1 MTPSFE
7 ELLLKEKNIPKKMAK
22 IKPDEIY
29 TTQEARDFLKIST
42 STIKRYLKKGII
54 KAHKVGGRYRIWGR
68 EILRLVSPEV
78 EEKAIK
84 FYRRI
89 KEKTKKTIEK
99 W

>member
-1 MTPSFE
+1 MPTE
-7 ELLLKEKNIPKKMAK
+7 
-22 IKPDEIY
+22 IKPNEIY
-29 TTQEARDFLKIST
+29 TTKEAQDFLKIST

-68 EILRLVSPEV
+68 ELLRLVSPEV
-78 EEKAIK
+78 EKKAVN